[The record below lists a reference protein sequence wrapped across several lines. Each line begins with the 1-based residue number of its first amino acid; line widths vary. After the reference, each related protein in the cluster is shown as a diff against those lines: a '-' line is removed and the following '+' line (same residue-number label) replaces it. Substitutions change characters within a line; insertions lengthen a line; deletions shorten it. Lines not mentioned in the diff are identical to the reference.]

1 MNSARDQVCR
11 SRGLILDDRLC
22 FFLSLLVELIAVKAY
37 RAEMIKI
44 RTQRDQRDIIEMT
57 VLSELYVCFLI
68 DLVTKRASLRL
79 SFRSVN
85 LFKRRK
91 RNNN

>member
-1 MNSARDQVCR
+1 
-11 SRGLILDDRLC
+11 
-22 FFLSLLVELIAVKAY
+22 
-37 RAEMIKI
+37 MIKI

-68 DLVTKRASLRL
+68 DLVAKRASLRL

-85 LFKRRK
+85 LFKRPNAVNEIITK
-91 RNNN
+91 HILSLSSYGHSRNHKMNFRT